1 MAEGMPRATAGFKVN
16 ESWHDPCSDIT
27 HAPCCP
33 HLGTLGCEMIS
44 MPFSQETQSMLH
56 CGIVCTTAERES
68 SARIHLKR
76 KEAANPATK
85 QDLTFSMA
93 EHWTSGTARSL
104 PARPR
109 ENRAAA
115 DCRKKASAL
124 LHLIWSISMPKPEA
138 TPGLIK
144 ACSSGLH
151 TQPHRMQVRHQKAG

>member
-1 MAEGMPRATAGFKVN
+1 M
-16 ESWHDPCSDIT
+16 
-27 HAPCCP
+27 
-33 HLGTLGCEMIS
+33 
-44 MPFSQETQSMLH
+44 
-56 CGIVCTTAERES
+56 CTTPTRKT
-68 SARIHLKR
+68 SARVHLKH
-76 KEAANPATK
+76 KEAANPATKQDLKRKRKDSAFRRQFNEKPSVTPGCPGK

-109 ENRAAA
+109 KNRAAA
-115 DCRKKASAL
+115 DCRKNASAL

-151 TQPHRMQVRHQKAG
+151 KQPHRIQVRHQKAGCYCSVAPRHR

>member
-1 MAEGMPRATAGFKVN
+1 MLSP
-16 ESWHDPCSDIT
+16 SWHSSP
-27 HAPCCP
+27 
-33 HLGTLGCEMIS
+33 CEMIS
-44 MPFSQETQSMLH
+44 MHLSQGTESMLDW
-56 CGIVCTTAERES
+56 GVVCNTATRKS
-68 SARIHLKR
+68 SAKVHLKR
-76 KEAANPATK
+76 KQAANPATK
-85 QDLTFSMA
+85 QNLTFSMA

-124 LHLIWSISMPKPEA
+124 LHLIWSISIPKPEA

-151 TQPHRMQVRHQKAG
+151 KQPHRICVRHQKAGCNRSVAPRHC

>member
-1 MAEGMPRATAGFKVN
+1 MHYTNKE
-16 ESWHDPCSDIT
+16 DIGQSSSEAQGSCRSSHKT
-27 HAPCCP
+27 
-33 HLGTLGCEMIS
+33 G
-44 MPFSQETQSMLH
+44 SQ
-56 CGIVCTTAERES
+56 
-68 SARIHLKR
+68 KR
-76 KEAANPATK
+76 KREGFAFRRQINEKPSVMPGCPGK